1 MKVNLIRRSI
11 PFALFATAAL
21 AQTPVKAP
29 PSVDFQREIRPLLSE
44 NCFQCHGPDPDTR
57 MADLRLDLK
66 ESAPKESAPKEA
78 PVAQRKRGPVIIPGK
93 SAESL
98 LYQRISSPD
107 ASRRMP
113 PERSHKSLTAAQ
125 IAKIKLWI
133 DQGAPWQEHWAFHAP
148 VKPSL

>member
-11 PFALFATAAL
+11 PFALVATAAL

-29 PSVDFQREIRPLLSE
+29 ASVDFQREIRPLLSE

-57 MADLRLDLK
+57 MADLRLDLKESALK

-107 ASRRMP
+107 A
-113 PERSHKSLTAAQ
+113 
-125 IAKIKLWI
+125 
-133 DQGAPWQEHWAFHAP
+133 
-148 VKPSL
+148 